1 MMAGLNMSDPASV
14 AAFLGNNPALRK
26 GIEAGIA
33 KNKVKQERDA
43 GLSALSQQLG
53 GQASQYGFSWKGN
66 KSADVHQRK
75 VAELLYDKGVRNL
88 SDVGYSKDGKNL
100 INKNTGQIVP
110 FYKNRAMGKD
120 GKGQIGWNAAGK
132 GRTNYYVQAD
142 AQGNPVFTPQWK
154 SNAPGGVGG
163 FLIKAAPTVAG
174 MIGGPGAAA
183 LTQGAIGLA
192 SGQKFGEA
200 LKGAAIT
207 GGTSYLGG
215 KFSNFANAN
224 LPMIGNAGIT
234 NAIADSIGA
243 AGAGGLRGLAT
254 GQNPLKAAALGA
266 AYSGVGSGI
275 GELLGQMPSTGN
287 NTLDKWLRSGI
298 SSGLKGVV
306 NPQIAGLFGGSGGAN
321 TGRGGTNQNQNQG
334 GVNGMQGGNA
344 NTNALLAGMMLGGI
358 NQPQPGQQQVR
369 YQMGD
374 SPKLSFV

>member
-1 MMAGLNMSDPASV
+1 MMAVTQAND
-14 AAFLGNNPALRK
+14 FLANLVKNNPQIAAQ
-26 GIEAGIA
+26 IAA
-33 KNKVKQERDA
+33 KNERTA
-43 GLSALSQQLG
+43 GLAALSQQLG
-53 GQASQYGFSWKGN
+53 GQAKGYGFSWKGN
-66 KSADVHQRK
+66 KAADFHQME
-75 VAELLYDKGVRNL
+75 VAKILYGKGVRNL
-88 SDVGYSKDGKNL
+88 SDLGFSKDGKQL
-100 INKNTGQIVP
+100 INKYTGQAIP
-110 FYKNRAMGKD
+110 HYKNRKMGKD
-120 GKGQIGWNAAGK
+120 GRAQIGWNAAGK
-132 GRTNYYVQAD
+132 GLTNYYVQAD
-142 AQGNPVFTPQWK
+142 AQGNPVFTPKWK

-163 FLIKAAPTVAG
+163 FLIKAAPTIAG

-192 SGQKFGEA
+192 SGQKFGDA
-200 LKGAAIT
+200 LKSAAIT

-287 NTLDKWLRSGI
+287 TTLDKWLRSGI

-306 NPQIAGLFGGSGGAN
+306 NPQIAGLFGGSGGSGGAN
-321 TGRGGTNQNQNQG
+321 TGRGVANPNQNQG
-334 GVNGMQGGNA
+334 GINGMQGGNA

-358 NQPQPGQQQVR
+358 NQPQAAGRQQIR
-369 YQMGD
+369 YQMGE
-374 SPKLSFV
+374 SPQLSFV